1 MVTVVTY
8 SEVISKSAGESQKV
22 TLNVNLKVLTV
33 LNGADDTT
41 TGCRESVQSPRQAIK
56 CMTNFCCYTFLIACK
71 LVTV

>member
-41 TGCRESVQSPRQAIK
+41 IGCRESVQAPRQAIK
-56 CMTNFCCYTFLIACK
+56 CMTNFCYHTFLIACK
-71 LVTV
+71 LVTA